1 MFTLRTVRK
10 SDNAEDN
17 FSLGDSYRFIHRE
30 WSPELFAKEMEKR
43 CDIKLEDKEDYNLYA
58 IVICGFG
65 GERMFPILK
74 NEWNY
79 IMSENGKTYANI
91 SYKATTIEPE

>member
-43 CDIKLEDKEDYNLYA
+43 CETADDNLYA
-58 IVICGFG
+58 IVVCGFG
-65 GERMFPILK
+65 GDRMFPILK
-74 NEWNY
+74 SDWNY
-79 IMSENGKTYANI
+79 IMSENGKTFANI
-91 SYKATTIEPE
+91 SYKATTVDPA